1 MSNLRIAELDFDQI
15 KTNLKTFLTAQS
27 EFTDYDF
34 EGSGLSVLLDI
45 LAYNTHYNAYL
56 ANMVVNEM
64 FLDSAVKRSSA
75 VSIAKHLGYT
85 PVSARGAVANLDIVV
100 TNPTNLPAIL
110 TMDRYTPFTSTVD
123 GTAYTFLTTEA
134 KTAVRVGSTYT
145 FAGVD
150 VTEGTLLSYSY
161 VVTDTTPGAK
171 YEIPSANVDTT
182 TIKVS
187 VQTSTSDTTTSTYT
201 PTTDITGLNNT
212 SKIYFLEQNNQGK
225 YQFHFGDGIIGKSLT
240 AGNIITV
247 QYLDTSGSAVN
258 VSSTV
263 AQSFTAENSIGGSS
277 SIAITVNSNSTG
289 GAAAESISSIK
300 FNAPRV
306 NASKNR
312 AVTASDYEALILANY
327 AGAESVSVW
336 GGEDNDPPY
345 YGRVMISLKPYT
357 GYTISDAVKESIKNS
372 ILKSKQAITITP
384 VFVDPTY
391 FYVTLSV
398 DIVYNSLITTLSPEQ
413 IKVQVNT
420 AITDYFSTN
429 LQKFNKDYIH
439 SALTNA
445 ILTKNSSITSA
456 LVNLKLQRRFV
467 PTLNTTNLFT
477 GDTAIKF
484 RNSLKPGSIT
494 SSYFYTSVNGV
505 AVLVKITDLPDTSPA
520 SDTGT
525 GTLRLVNIANDT
537 VVATN
542 VGTINYGTGVVS
554 LTNISP
560 TGIPAGVTDI
570 RITGSIQETNY
581 NLMVSRN
588 EVLVQDDTT
597 TNKAGGLV
605 AGTTVTVTSLV

>member
-15 KTNLKTFLTAQS
+15 KTNLKNYLNAQT
-27 EFTDYDF
+27 EFTDFDF
-34 EGSGLSVLLDI
+34 EGSGLSVLLDV

-85 PVSARGAVANLDIVV
+85 PVSARGSVANLDIVV
-100 TNPTNLPAIL
+100 TNPTSLPAIL
-110 TMDRYTPFTSTVD
+110 TMDRYTPFTSTVN
-123 GTAYTFLTTEA
+123 GSTYTFLTTEA
-134 KTAVRVGSTYT
+134 KTALRVGSTYT
-145 FAGVD
+145 FPGVN

-161 VVTDTTPGAK
+161 VVSDTTPAGK
-171 YEIPSANVDTT
+171 YEIPSEGVDTT

-187 VQTSTSDTTTSTYT
+187 VQTSTSDTTTTTYIL
-201 PTTDITGLNNT
+201 TTDITGLNST
-212 SKIYFLEQNNQGK
+212 SKVYYLEQNPQGK
-225 YQFHFGDGIIGKSLT
+225 YQIYFGDDIIGKSLSV
-240 AGNIITV
+240 GNIITI
-247 QYLDTSGSAVN
+247 QYLVATGSAVN

-263 AQSFTAENSIGGSS
+263 TQSFTAGGTIGGSS
-277 SIAITVNSNSTG
+277 NIAITVNSNSTG
-289 GAAAESISSIK
+289 GADAESISSIK
-300 FNAPRV
+300 FNAPRI

-312 AVTASDYEALILANY
+312 AVTATDYEALILANY

-345 YGRVMISLKPYT
+345 YGRVMVSLKPYS
-357 GYTISDAVKESIKNS
+357 GYTISDATKESIKNY
-372 ILKSKQAITITP
+372 ILKSKQAITVNP

-391 FYVTLSV
+391 FYVNLTA
-398 DIVYNSLITTLSPEQ
+398 DIVYNSSVTTLSSDQ
-413 IKVQVNT
+413 IKTQVNT

-445 ILTKNSSITSA
+445 ILAKNSSITSA
-456 LVNLKLQRRFV
+456 LVNLKLQRRII
-467 PTLNTTNLFT
+467 PTLNTTNLYT

-484 RNSLKPGSIT
+484 RNPLKPGSIL
-494 SSYFYTSVNGV
+494 SSYFYTVINGV
-505 AVLVKITDLPDTSPA
+505 TSLVKITDLPDTSPA

-525 GTLRLVNIANDT
+525 GTLRLVNIVNDSIIL
-537 VVATN
+537 TN

-554 LTNISP
+554 LTNITPS
-560 TGIPAGVTDI
+560 GIPAGVTDI
-570 RITGSIQETNY
+570 RITGSIQESNY
-581 NLMVSRN
+581 NLVVSRS

-597 TNKAGGLV
+597 TNKTGGLV
-605 AGTTVTVTSLV
+605 AGTTVTVTTLV

>member
-15 KTNLKTFLTAQS
+15 KSNLKTYLNSQT
-27 EFTDYDF
+27 EFSDYDF
-34 EGSGLSVLLDI
+34 EGSGLSTLLDI

-100 TNPTNLPAIL
+100 TNPTNLPASL

-123 GTAYTFLTTEA
+123 GVSYTFLTTEA
-134 KTAVRVGSTYT
+134 KTASRVGSTYT
-145 FAGVD
+145 FSGVN

-161 VVTDTTPGAK
+161 VVSDITPAAK
-171 YEIPSANVDTT
+171 YEIPNEAVDTT

-187 VQTSTSDTTTSTYT
+187 VQTSSSDTTTSTYT
-201 PTTDITGLNNT
+201 LSTDITGLSST
-212 SKIYFLEQNNQGK
+212 SKVYYLEQNPQGK
-225 YQFHFGDGIIGKSLT
+225 YQIYFGDGIIGKSLS
-240 AGNIITV
+240 AGNIITI
-247 QYLDTSGSAVN
+247 QYLVATGSAVN

-263 AQSFTAENSIGGSS
+263 SQSFTAGTTIGGSS

-289 GAAAESISSIK
+289 GANSESITSIK

-312 AVTASDYEALILANY
+312 AVTATYYEALILANY

-345 YGRVMISLKPYT
+345 YGRVIISLKPYS
-357 GYTISDAVKESIKNS
+357 GYTISDATKESIKNY
-372 ILKSKQAITITP
+372 ILKSKQGITVNP

-391 FYVTLSV
+391 FYVKLTA
-398 DIVYNSLITTLSPEQ
+398 DIVYNSSITTLSSEQ
-413 IKVQVNT
+413 IKTQVNT
-420 AITDYFSTN
+420 AITDYFSTS
-429 LQKFNKDYIH
+429 LQKFNKSYIH

-445 ILTKNSSITSA
+445 ILAKNSSITSA
-456 LVNLKLQRRFV
+456 LVNLKLQRRII
-467 PTLNTTNLFT
+467 PTLNTTNLYT
-477 GDTAIKF
+477 GDTALKF
-484 RNSLKPGSIT
+484 RNPLKPGSII
-494 SSYFYTSVNGV
+494 SSYFYTAINGITFL
-505 AVLVKITDLPDTSPA
+505 AKITDLPDTSPA

-525 GTLRLVNIANDT
+525 GTLRLVNIVNDS
-537 VVATN
+537 VIITN
-542 VGTINYGTGVVS
+542 VGTVNYGTGVIN
-554 LTNISP
+554 LTNITP

-570 RITGSIQETNY
+570 RITGSIQEINY
-581 NLMVSRN
+581 NLLVSRS
-588 EVLVQDDTT
+588 EILVQDDTT
-597 TNKAGGLV
+597 VNKTGGLV
-605 AGTTVTVTSLV
+605 AGTTVTVTALV

>member
-15 KTNLKTFLTAQS
+15 KTNLKTFLHAQS

-34 EGSGLSVLLDI
+34 EGSGLSTLIDI

-110 TMDRYTPFTSTVD
+110 TMDRYTPFTSTVN
-123 GTAYTFLTTEA
+123 GVTYTFLTTEA
-134 KTAVRVGSTYT
+134 KTAPRVGSTYT
-145 FAGVD
+145 FSSID

-161 VVTDTTPGAK
+161 VVADTTPAAK
-171 YEIPSANVDTT
+171 YEIPSDAVDTT

-201 PTTDITGLNNT
+201 LTTDITGLTST
-212 SKIYFLEQNNQGK
+212 SKVYFLEQNPQGK
-225 YQFHFGDGIIGKSLT
+225 YQIYFGDGIIGKNLT
-240 AGNIITV
+240 AGNIVTI
-247 QYLDTSGSAVN
+247 QYMVTTGAAVN

-263 AQSFTAENSIGGSS
+263 AQSFTAGGTIGGSS

-289 GAAAESISSIK
+289 GADAESISSIK

-312 AVTASDYEALILANY
+312 AVTAADYEALILANY

-345 YGRVMISLKPYT
+345 YGKVMVSLKPYS
-357 GYTISDAVKESIKNS
+357 GYTISDATKESIKNY
-372 ILKSKQAITITP
+372 ILKSKQAITVNP

-391 FYVTLSV
+391 FYVNLIA
-398 DIVYNSLITTLSPEQ
+398 DIVYNSSITTLSSDQ
-413 IKVQVNT
+413 IKSQVNT
-420 AITDYFSTN
+420 AITDFFSTN

-439 SALTNA
+439 SALTNT
-445 ILTKNSSITSA
+445 ILAKNSSITSA
-456 LVNLKLQRRFV
+456 LVNLKLQRRIV
-467 PTLNTTNLFT
+467 PTLNTTNLYT

-484 RNSLKPGSIT
+484 RNPLKPGSIT
-494 SSYFYTSVNGV
+494 SSYFYTAINGV
-505 AVLVKITDLPDTSPA
+505 TFLVKIADLPDTSPA

-525 GTLRLVNIANDT
+525 GTLRLVNIVNDS
-537 VVATN
+537 VILSN

-554 LTNISP
+554 LTNITP

-570 RITGSIQETNY
+570 RITGGIQETNY
-581 NLMVSRN
+581 NLMVSRS

-597 TNKAGGLV
+597 TNKTGGLV
-605 AGTTVTVTSLV
+605 AGTTVTVTALV